1 MFWVS
6 LWVISSSQCKAE
18 LLKYSRKPAALLLRN
33 ELEMRAVQ
41 CLLCHWCVYEL
52 TIGCVVATVVL
63 MVIGVIPA
71 SVVFSTNK

>member
-1 MFWVS
+1 MS
-6 LWVISSSQCKAE
+6 LWDISSCQCKAE
-18 LLKYSRKPAALLLRN
+18 LVKYSRKPTALLLRN
-33 ELEMRAVQ
+33 ELKMPAVQ

-71 SVVFSTNK
+71 SVVVLTNK